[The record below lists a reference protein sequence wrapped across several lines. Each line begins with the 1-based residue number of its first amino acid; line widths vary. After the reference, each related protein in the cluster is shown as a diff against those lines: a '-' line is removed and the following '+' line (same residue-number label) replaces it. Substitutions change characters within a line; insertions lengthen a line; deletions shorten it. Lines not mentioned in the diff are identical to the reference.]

1 MAKKSETDKVVE
13 RVGKVTIFTR
23 GTTANLWIRYPMT
36 KEKRTKVVRKSTQTA
51 DLSTAK
57 AFARKIDRELVEANG
72 IELPKVDSKPVT
84 LLEAALSHPS
94 SKRDREVYPV
104 QFRLYESYIDQFSWH
119 TGVWLLKSLTVES
132 VLSWVEKLRTDGFKP
147 ATISHRL
154 RYIRRASRMAP
165 SHFLPDVLSGL
176 QLNRNDEYVE
186 DIRVFSEQE
195 LAAIIAA
202 LEKSEDWRGL
212 CSVGLMGL
220 MGLRPTEVLRL
231 QIADTRD
238 GVLRVGV
245 RKRKNRSSR
254 RDLPM
259 PQSLQSWITLLSQG
273 RDPLEP
279 LVYSG
284 HYGMKGKPWA
294 ITSLNHYL
302 NPRIE
307 EAAGRRL
314 PCKHFRKT
322 FASLAVG
329 PIGLDVRTVET
340 FLGHSFSLAA
350 PVSTRHY
357 LAKQAVK
364 ELLPAARQIDEWW
377 TALYQSFT
385 SGNGD
390 SLAGGTPTGALS
402 EGISLDLSDV

>member
-1 MAKKSETDKVVE
+1 MAKKPETDRVIE
-13 RVGKVTIFTR
+13 RIGKVTVFTR

-36 KEKRTKVVRKSTQTA
+36 KDKQTKVVRKSTHTA
-51 DLSTAK
+51 DLPTARVL
-57 AFARKIDRELVEANG
+57 ARKVDRELVEANG
-72 IELPKVDSKPVT
+72 VELPRVDNKPVT

-94 SKRDREVYPV
+94 SKRDKEVYPV
-104 QFRLYESYIDQFSWH
+104 QFRLYESYIDQFSRH

-132 VLSWVEKLRTDGFKP
+132 VLSWVAKLRNDGFKT

-202 LEKSEDWRGL
+202 LEGGKDWRGL
-212 CSVGLMGL
+212 CAVGIMAL

-231 QIADTRD
+231 QIADARD

-245 RKRKNRSSR
+245 RQRKNRSSR
-254 RDLPM
+254 RDLPI
-259 PQSLQSWITLLSQG
+259 PESLQGWIASLSDG
-273 RDPLEP
+273 RDELEP
-279 LVYSG
+279 LIYSG
-284 HYGMKGKPWA
+284 HHGMKGKPWV

-302 NPRIE
+302 NPKVE
-307 EAAGRRL
+307 QAAGKRL

-350 PVSTRHY
+350 PVSSRHY
-357 LAKQAVK
+357 LAKQAIK
-364 ELLPAARQIDEWW
+364 ELEPASRKIDQWW
-377 TALYQSFT
+377 RALYQNFT

-390 SLAGGTPTGALS
+390 SGVAESQPAPS
-402 EGISLDLSDV
+402 AQAISLD